1 MPLEYGRAP
10 QGQRVKD
17 ISPKGKKERVSC
29 ISAISLS
36 QTNTMATQSLVI
48 EGSVNQ
54 HAFLGY
60 LEHVLLPT
68 IGRGSVIILDN
79 WTIHYG
85 DDVRE
90 LVADFGCEL
99 LYLPTY
105 SPDLNPIENLFAKV
119 KTFVKKAKAQNIPE
133 LMQAFCDAIC
143 KVTFTNIL
151 NSFRSCGY
159 RIPKGL

>member
-1 MPLEYGRAP
+1 MPLEYGRAL

-17 ISPKGKKERVSC
+17 VSPKGKKERVSC

-36 QTNTMATQSLVI
+36 KENTMATQSLVM
-48 EGSVNQ
+48 EGSINQ

-68 IGRGSVIILDN
+68 LDRGTVIILDN

-105 SPDLNPIENLFAKV
+105 SPDLNPIEHLFAKV
-119 KTFVKKAKAQNIPE
+119 KTLVKKAKAQNIPD
-133 LMQAFCDAIC
+133 LIQAFCKAIC
-143 KVTFTNIL
+143 KVNFSNIL
-151 NSFRSCGY
+151 NSFRHCGY
-159 RIPKGL
+159 QIPKGL